1 MRIQVDIRPD
11 GKVVYEVLDREHGE
25 HCTKISHHLVQGM
38 SIESD
43 ERTGPDCDE
52 VHENMGEGTL

>member
-1 MRIQVDIRPD
+1 MRIQVDIKPD
-11 GKVVYEVLDREHGE
+11 GKVVYEVLQRDSNEN
-25 HCTKISHHLVQGM
+25 CTTVSQQLVQGM

-52 VHENMGEGTL
+52 VFESIGEGSP